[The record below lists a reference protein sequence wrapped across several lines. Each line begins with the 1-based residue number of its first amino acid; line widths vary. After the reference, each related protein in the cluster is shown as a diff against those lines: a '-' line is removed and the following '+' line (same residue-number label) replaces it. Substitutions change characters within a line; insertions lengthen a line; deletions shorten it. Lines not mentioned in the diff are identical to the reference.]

1 MNLIDIKALHL
12 LMEQIEEEKRIP
24 KARLLEAVEQAL
36 AAAYKKD
43 FGKRDQ
49 IIRCV
54 LNPETGESEFSQV
67 KTVVDD
73 TLVWHPNEDGEAP
86 ELSEDDPRVKFNSER
101 HIPLDTA
108 KLMKSSSSVGDEIV
122 FPLDDP
128 EESFGRVAAQTAKQ
142 VIVQKL
148 REAERHSISD
158 EYHDKEGEI
167 VTGVIQRYERGSV
180 YIDLGRAIGIMGR
193 DEGIPGEFYNPGKH
207 IKVYLYRVD
216 DSRGLALRLSRA
228 HPEFLKKLFANE
240 SPEIANGVVEIKA
253 IAREPGS
260 KTKIAVASNDPSI
273 DPVGACVGQK
283 GVRVIAVSTELGGER
298 VDIVPWSE
306 DPAEFIANA
315 LAPSEPIELTLD
327 EANMAAE
334 VVVPTGQL
342 SLAIGRGGQNA
353 RLAARLTGWK
363 IDIIGDGSEPETD
376 RRTNKNEQAAEFT
389 ITTEVTPESQTE
401 PTIDDSPDTT
411 DSPDETVALSEETVD
426 AEIEAVDN
434 ETISEK
440 VAEQ

>member
-1 MNLIDIKALHL
+1 MDQL
-12 LMEQIEEEKRIP
+12 EEEKRIP
-24 KARLLEAVEQAL
+24 KARLLEAVENAL

-49 IIRCV
+49 IIRCT
-54 LNPETGESEFSQV
+54 LNMDTGESTFVQV
-67 KTVVDD
+67 KTVADE
-73 TLVWHPNEDGEAP
+73 TTIWNESPDGEEP
-86 ELSEDDPRVKFNSER
+86 EIAEDDPRVKFNSER
-101 HIPLDTA
+101 HIMIQNA
-108 KLMKSSSSVGDEIV
+108 RLMKSSVEVGDEIV

-142 VIVQKL
+142 VIIQKL

-167 VTGVIQRYERGSV
+167 VTGVIQRYERGNV
-180 YIDLGRAIGIMGR
+180 YVDLGRAIGIMSR
-193 DEGIPGEFYNPGKH
+193 DEAIPGEFYNPGRH

-216 DSRGLALRLSRA
+216 DSRGLQLRLSRA
-228 HPEFLKKLFANE
+228 HPEFLKKLFSNE
-240 SPEIANGVVEIKA
+240 SPEIANGVVEIKS

-283 GVRVIAVSTELGGER
+283 GVRVIAVSTELNGER

-306 DPAEFIANA
+306 DNAEFIAA
-315 LAPSEPIELTLD
+315 SLSPAEPIELTLD
-327 EANMAAE
+327 EDNMAAE
-334 VVVPTGQL
+334 VVVPTHQL

-363 IDIIGDGSEPETD
+363 IDIVGDGSAPDQTEPET
-376 RRTNKNEQAAEFT
+376 KKEAEFE
-389 ITTEVTPESQTE
+389 IVEESQPTE
-401 PTIDDSPDTT
+401 EITEITNEATAPA
-411 DSPDETVALSEETVD
+411 EEVADKSEVVGKED
-426 AEIEAVDN
+426 
-434 ETISEK
+434 
-440 VAEQ
+440 

>member
-12 LMEQIEEEKRIP
+12 LMDQLEEEKRIP
-24 KARLLEAVEQAL
+24 KARLIEAVEQAM

-49 IIRCV
+49 IIRCTM
-54 LNPETGESEFSQV
+54 NPDTGETEFVQV

-73 TLVWHPNEDGEAP
+73 TLVWHENEDGESP
-86 ELSEDDPRVKFNSER
+86 EISEEDPRVKFNSER
-101 HIPLDTA
+101 HILLANA
-108 KLMKSSSSVGDEIV
+108 KMMRASSAINDEIV

-167 VTGVIQRYERGSV
+167 VTGVIQRYERGNV

-193 DEGIPGEFYNPGKH
+193 DEGIPGEFYNPGRH

-216 DSRGLALRLSRA
+216 DTRGLALRLSRA

-240 SPEIANGVVEIKA
+240 SPEIANGVVEIKS

-260 KTKIAVASNDPSI
+260 KTKIAVTSNDPSI

-283 GVRVIAVSTELGGER
+283 GVRVIAVSTELNGER
-298 VDIVPWSE
+298 VDIIPWSE
-306 DPAEFIANA
+306 DPAEFIASS

-334 VVVPTGQL
+334 VVVPTSQL

-363 IDIIGDGSEPETD
+363 IDIIGDGSAPTDERYSKET
-376 RRTNKNEQAAEFT
+376 EAAAEFA
-389 ITTEVTPESQTE
+389 ITTDESKPVETTETTVDEVTGSEVSAEAENTEESAT
-401 PTIDDSPDTT
+401 
-411 DSPDETVALSEETVD
+411 
-426 AEIEAVDN
+426 
-434 ETISEK
+434 
-440 VAEQ
+440 